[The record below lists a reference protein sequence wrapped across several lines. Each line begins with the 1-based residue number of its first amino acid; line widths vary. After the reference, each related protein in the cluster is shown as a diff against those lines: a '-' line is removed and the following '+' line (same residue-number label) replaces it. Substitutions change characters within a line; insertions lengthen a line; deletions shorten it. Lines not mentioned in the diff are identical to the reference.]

1 MRNEKLVEKLFEKL
15 EALKGCCGLDVN
27 RSNKEALWLGK
38 AIPQSTNRFNI
49 NWPTKCVCL
58 GVSFSRDLKVSTQ
71 NNFEKSLS
79 PWKSVLTSGPLVI

>member
-1 MRNEKLVEKLFEKL
+1 MHNEKLVEKLSEKL
-15 EALKGCCGLDVN
+15 EALKGCCGLDVH
-27 RSNKEALWLGK
+27 RSNMEALWVGK

-79 PWKSVLTSGPLVI
+79 PWKSVLTSGPLAI